1 MTDEE
6 KKKLAAKVAAQ
17 GDAGG
22 SSTNG
27 RLSAPNTN
35 SAMTGLRTGE
45 DLEKGYSRHAVLE
58 DGVPSGGGVG
68 VSQTP
73 VDGTQT
79 IPQEIPDGSTVMT
92 MGDGNKG
99 VVTPQGQTLV
109 PNAEEYQLPM
119 TADGKVR
126 PVLDMTGNSQVPANV
141 GAPSVPQ
148 SPVVPMN
155 TSGAIQPVQGNYA
168 PIGTTPNAQGQ
179 SAPSGKGKY
188 RRVGTE
194 GMSEEAARNMDAVAA
209 YLNGEIGAKDLL
221 VMTGQYPYNQV
232 NDKPDDYFDAAAK
245 EYADEFT
252 LRGYVTYEPT
262 DNQIENT
269 EKQSNELRGRTP
281 IDNTKG
287 ANTEG
292 EYWRVAPK
300 EEVKAQPSQTE
311 KQERVIPDYMQSE
324 DSQRGLNESL
334 AKGSRTPNTLA
345 AQAQERQ
352 ILQESGKGAVMDAIQ
367 REFGN
372 GNVDVISRP
381 LIDSSELVKKGWKDA
396 GNDGYATVYSSQYGI
411 VDSNGNVRELL
422 VTPILPDGRVLSQS
436 ELEDYLHNTLEGSD
450 DILKADNLG
459 IVIGVDVD
467 QNGSAGER
475 LHQLQEQ
482 LYDLPQEKTSQIRG
496 LYGGNSDTEG
506 TTDRAKRLD
515 NALLSDYDDSS
526 LLLQEYAKGLISP
539 EEEERRA
546 RRARAAEGWA
556 HIGNIISG
564 FAGLANTKKGSPNI
578 DLADVKDAKVDEWR
592 DKVRNNRL
600 AYQKARLQM
609 DREKSAEYWRAQKFE
624 ETKRKNDADIERIK
638 ANIRKAQSEADY
650 KAAMTELQ
658 NKRIELE
665 EEKVELTKA
674 RTKAVIDG
682 NARQERYYDERLKL
696 IDEQIRAT
704 EALARQRNEN
714 ANRIANG
721 GSSGSGTSKPVVV
734 GGKEVANP
742 RKLNQGDV
750 NRHIK
755 AVAKNN
761 GIEMTKRGSGGL
773 DEKDKTIDEL
783 GEEIAGNPKALQ
795 ELRDRLANGESGGST
810 NGTKKALPGANKPAS
825 GKKKLPGK

>member
-6 KKKLAAKVAAQ
+6 KKRLAARVAAQ

-45 DLEKGYSRHAVLE
+45 DLEKGYKSPTPLE
-58 DGVPSGGGVG
+58 TAEYLRERNMGGVMLPEVEVVG
-68 VSQTP
+68 TAQTP

-109 PNAEEYQLPM
+109 PNAEQYQLPM

-126 PVLDMTGNSQVPANV
+126 PVLDMAGNSRVPANV

-155 TSGAIQPVQGNYA
+155 TSGAIQPVD
-168 PIGTTPNAQGQ
+168 
-179 SAPSGKGKY
+179 
-188 RRVGTE
+188 
-194 GMSEEAARNMDAVAA
+194 MS
-209 YLNGEIGAKDLL
+209 
-221 VMTGQYPYNQV
+221 QV
-232 NDKPDDYFDAAAK
+232 NS
-245 EYADEFT
+245 EQVREQS
-252 LRGYVTYEPT
+252 LRGANPV
-262 DNQIENT
+262 
-269 EKQSNELRGRTP
+269 
-281 IDNTKG
+281 DNTKG

-324 DSQRGLNESL
+324 NFQRGLNESL
-334 AKGSRTPNTLA
+334 EMGGKTEAELKG
-345 AQAQERQ
+345 E
-352 ILQESGKGAVMDAIQ
+352 
-367 REFGN
+367 
-372 GNVDVISRP
+372 
-381 LIDSSELVKKGWKDA
+381 
-396 GNDGYATVYSSQYGI
+396 NDM
-411 VDSNGNVRELL
+411 
-422 VTPILPDGRVLSQS
+422 
-436 ELEDYLHNTLEGSD
+436 
-450 DILKADNLG
+450 
-459 IVIGVDVD
+459 
-467 QNGSAGER
+467 
-475 LHQLQEQ
+475 
-482 LYDLPQEKTSQIRG
+482 
-496 LYGGNSDTEG
+496 
-506 TTDRAKRLD
+506 AKRLD

-526 LLLQEYAKGLISP
+526 LLLQEYAKGLITP

-592 DKVRNNRL
+592 DKVRTNRNTYDKMRVQLEHQRNL
-600 AYQKARLQM
+600 AKWRDANL
-609 DREKSAEYWRAQKFE
+609 REKIRMNDIKVKQAETEQDYK
-624 ETKRKNDADIERIK
+624 K
-638 ANIRKAQSEADY
+638 ALLTLKEIEADY
-650 KAAMTELQ
+650 KQAMVDLQAAKTRAIANKDEREERYLEARLQELQ
-658 NKRIELE
+658 EKINATRKLAE
-665 EEKVELTKA
+665 EREA
-674 RTKAVIDG
+674 RA
-682 NARQERYYDERLKL
+682 NN
-696 IDEQIRAT
+696 IRNG
-704 EALARQRNEN
+704 LP
-714 ANRIANG
+714 ANG

-795 ELRDRLANGESGGST
+795 ELRDRLANGESGGNITTQSKGEDKT
-810 NGTKKALPGANKPAS
+810 PPSRRGKQNKNDNTPPS
-825 GKKKLPGK
+825 RRK

>member
-6 KKKLAAKVAAQ
+6 KKKLAARVAAQ

-45 DLEKGYSRHAVLE
+45 DLEKGYKSPTPLE
-58 DGVPSGGGVG
+58 TAEYLREKNMGGVMLPEVEVVG
-68 VSQTP
+68 TAQTP

-92 MGDGNKG
+92 MADGNKG

-126 PVLDMTGNSQVPANV
+126 PVLDMAGNSEVPANV

-155 TSGAIQPVQGNYA
+155 TAGAIQPVD
-168 PIGTTPNAQGQ
+168 
-179 SAPSGKGKY
+179 
-188 RRVGTE
+188 
-194 GMSEEAARNMDAVAA
+194 MS
-209 YLNGEIGAKDLL
+209 
-221 VMTGQYPYNQV
+221 QV
-232 NDKPDDYFDAAAK
+232 NS
-245 EYADEFT
+245 EQEREQS
-252 LRGYVTYEPT
+252 LRGANGV
-262 DNQIENT
+262 
-269 EKQSNELRGRTP
+269 
-281 IDNTKG
+281 DNTQG

-311 KQERVIPDYMQSE
+311 KGETLGKDYADYLLKQ
-324 DSQRGLNESL
+324 N
-334 AKGSRTPNTLA
+334 AKENPS
-345 AQAQERQ
+345 
-352 ILQESGKGAVMDAIQ
+352 VM
-367 REFGN
+367 N
-372 GNVDVISRP
+372 GN
-381 LIDSSELVKKGWKDA
+381 
-396 GNDGYATVYSSQYGI
+396 
-411 VDSNGNVRELL
+411 
-422 VTPILPDGRVLSQS
+422 
-436 ELEDYLHNTLEGSD
+436 
-450 DILKADNLG
+450 
-459 IVIGVDVD
+459 
-467 QNGSAGER
+467 
-475 LHQLQEQ
+475 
-482 LYDLPQEKTSQIRG
+482 
-496 LYGGNSDTEG
+496 EG
-506 TTDRAKRLD
+506 TTETEDTETPVTNDRAKRLD

-638 ANIRKAQSEADY
+638 ANIRKAQSEAEY
-650 KAAMTELQ
+650 KEAMTELQ
-658 NKRIELE
+658 NKRIQLE
-665 EEKVELTKA
+665 EEKVELTRA

-682 NARQERYYDERLKL
+682 NARQERYYDERIRLV
-696 IDEQIRAT
+696 DAQIKAT
-704 EALARQRNEN
+704 DALAKQRNAN
-714 ANRIANG
+714 ADKVANG

-761 GIEMTKRGSGGL
+761 GIELTKRGNGL

-783 GEEIAGNPKALQ
+783 GEEIAGKPEALQ
-795 ELRDRLANGESGGST
+795 ELRDRLANGESGGNTTTQGESNT
-810 NGTKKALPGANKPAS
+810 QSKKIYKDRNNNNQ
-825 GKKKLPGK
+825 GKKIRKI

>member
-6 KKKLAAKVAAQ
+6 KKRLAERVAAQ

-45 DLEKGYSRHAVLE
+45 DLEKGYKSPTPMETAEYLRESSV
-58 DGVPSGGGVG
+58 GGGVG

-79 IPQEIPDGSTVMT
+79 IPQEIPEGSTVVT
-92 MGDGNKG
+92 MPDGNRG
-99 VVTPQGQTLV
+99 VVTPQGQTMV
-109 PNAEEYQLPM
+109 PNAEEYN
-119 TADGKVR
+119 T
-126 PVLDMTGNSQVPANV
+126 
-141 GAPSVPQ
+141 PSVQ
-148 SPVVPMN
+148 GSPVMPMN
-155 TSGAIQPVQGNYA
+155 TAGAINPVDMA
-168 PIGTTPNAQGQ
+168 
-179 SAPSGKGKY
+179 
-188 RRVGTE
+188 
-194 GMSEEAARNMDAVAA
+194 
-209 YLNGEIGAKDLL
+209 
-221 VMTGQYPYNQV
+221 QV
-232 NDKPDDYFDAAAK
+232 NS
-245 EYADEFT
+245 EQEREQS
-252 LRGYVTYEPT
+252 LRGANPV
-262 DNQIENT
+262 
-269 EKQSNELRGRTP
+269 
-281 IDNTKG
+281 DNTQG
-287 ANTEG
+287 ANTDG

-300 EEVKAQPSQTE
+300 EEVKAQPSPTE
-311 KQERVIPDYMQSE
+311 KKEQQRVIPDYMQSA
-324 DSQRGLNESL
+324 QFQQGLDESL
-334 AKGSRTPNTLA
+334 EMGGKTEAELKG
-345 AQAQERQ
+345 E
-352 ILQESGKGAVMDAIQ
+352 
-367 REFGN
+367 
-372 GNVDVISRP
+372 
-381 LIDSSELVKKGWKDA
+381 
-396 GNDGYATVYSSQYGI
+396 
-411 VDSNGNVRELL
+411 
-422 VTPILPDGRVLSQS
+422 
-436 ELEDYLHNTLEGSD
+436 
-450 DILKADNLG
+450 
-459 IVIGVDVD
+459 
-467 QNGSAGER
+467 
-475 LHQLQEQ
+475 
-482 LYDLPQEKTSQIRG
+482 
-496 LYGGNSDTEG
+496 
-506 TTDRAKRLD
+506 TDRAKRLD

-609 DREKSAEYWRAQKFE
+609 DRERSAEFWRMQKFE
-624 ETKRKNDADIERIK
+624 ETKRKNDADIKRIE
-638 ANIRKAQSEADY
+638 ANIKKAESEAEY

-665 EEKVELTKA
+665 EQKISLTRA
-674 RTKAVIDG
+674 RTQAVVDG
-682 NARQERYYDERLKL
+682 NKRQEEYYTERLRL
-696 IDEQIRAT
+696 IDKQIEAT
-704 EALARQRNEN
+704 EALARQRNAN
-714 ANRIANG
+714 ADKVANG

>member
-109 PNAEEYQLPM
+109 PNAEQYQLPM

-126 PVLDMTGNSQVPANV
+126 PVLDMAGNSQVPVNV

-155 TSGAIQPVQGNYA
+155 TSGAIQPVD
-168 PIGTTPNAQGQ
+168 
-179 SAPSGKGKY
+179 
-188 RRVGTE
+188 
-194 GMSEEAARNMDAVAA
+194 MS
-209 YLNGEIGAKDLL
+209 
-221 VMTGQYPYNQV
+221 QV
-232 NDKPDDYFDAAAK
+232 NS
-245 EYADEFT
+245 EQVREQS
-252 LRGYVTYEPT
+252 LRGANPV
-262 DNQIENT
+262 
-269 EKQSNELRGRTP
+269 
-281 IDNTKG
+281 DNTKG

-311 KQERVIPDYMQSE
+311 KGETLGKDYADYLLKQNAEQNPS
-324 DSQRGLNESL
+324 
-334 AKGSRTPNTLA
+334 
-345 AQAQERQ
+345 
-352 ILQESGKGAVMDAIQ
+352 VM
-367 REFGN
+367 N
-372 GNVDVISRP
+372 
-381 LIDSSELVKKGWKDA
+381 
-396 GNDGYATVYSSQYGI
+396 GNDGT
-411 VDSNGNVRELL
+411 
-422 VTPILPDGRVLSQS
+422 
-436 ELEDYLHNTLEGSD
+436 
-450 DILKADNLG
+450 
-459 IVIGVDVD
+459 
-467 QNGSAGER
+467 
-475 LHQLQEQ
+475 
-482 LYDLPQEKTSQIRG
+482 
-496 LYGGNSDTEG
+496 TE
-506 TTDRAKRLD
+506 TEVPNETDRAKRLD

-526 LLLQEYAKGLISP
+526 LLLQEYAKGLITP

-564 FAGLANTKKGSPNI
+564 FAGLANTKKGSPDI
-578 DLADVKDAKVDEWR
+578 KLADVKDAKVDEWR
-592 DKVRNNRL
+592 DKVRTNRL

-638 ANIRKAQSEADY
+638 ANIKKAQSEADY
-650 KAAMTELQ
+650 KEAMTELQ

-783 GEEIAGNPKALQ
+783 GEDIAKNPKALQ